1 MLIGFCSSYAPEV
14 FLMNDLTRILE
25 NSKLVPVVGIPSVES
40 ALGLSKLLL
49 RCRLPVIEV
58 TFRTSFAER
67 GIREIVKNFPDMHVL
82 AGTVLSLDQAEAAYD
97 SGCRAIV
104 SPGFSCKIAEFC
116 RARKLPYLPGVCT
129 PTEIHTALDAGLNL
143 LKFFPAEHAGGVKI
157 LSTFST
163 VFQQVRFMPT
173 GGISTGNVVDY
184 LEQKNVLCCGGTWL
198 CPEKMLAEGEWS
210 EIERRVRSALELIC

>member
-1 MLIGFCSSYAPEV
+1 
-14 FLMNDLTRILE
+14 MNDLTRILE

-143 LKFFPAEHAGGVKI
+143 LKFFPAEHAGGVKFSQRFRPYSSRYGSCRPAESVPATWSI
-157 LSTFST
+157 TSNRKMSCAAEVPGCARKKCLLKANGVRLRGVCVQHWSLS
-163 VFQQVRFMPT
+163 
-173 GGISTGNVVDY
+173 VDH
-184 LEQKNVLCCGGTWL
+184 VCCF
-198 CPEKMLAEGEWS
+198 PN
-210 EIERRVRSALELIC
+210 